1 MSRRKKRLRGGNPAQ
16 RMQVDEGKHYGPFLT
31 YLRSLTFIKNTLIGC
46 FYPFILMLFPFA
58 KVAIERIGLWI
69 APAHFCQKI
78 DSLNYRLRSL
88 VDMLYWLLITLMILP
103 LTVIYIFQ
111 LHSDKHRPLLWAL
124 SDICPASHD
133 ERLQRCNDGGSARNS
148 DRGVQVDPAEQPL

>member
-46 FYPFILMLFPFA
+46 FYPFILMLNFIQDRSPLWFYVPLVISVILFPFA
-58 KVAIERIGLWI
+58 KVAIERIGLCI

-111 LHSDKHRPLLWAL
+111 LHSDKHRPLL
-124 SDICPASHD
+124 
-133 ERLQRCNDGGSARNS
+133 
-148 DRGVQVDPAEQPL
+148 